1 MKAAIFAGVAALG
14 VGGLVFAAITASRP
28 EPGATPTQSEVYAR
42 TMSPFCPGITLAECT
57 TNQSAD
63 LKQEISTKVD
73 QGWTNR
79 EIDNWLVATYGR
91 EVLGR
96 PGGMAIWLAPLI
108 AGAVAA
114 GGAALFVT
122 KPRAPNSG
130 PDGRASKE
138 ELARVQQE
146 LDQFG
151 MSTE

>member
-1 MKAAIFAGVAALG
+1 
-14 VGGLVFAAITASRP
+14 
-28 EPGATPTQSEVYAR
+28 
-42 TMSPFCPGITLAECT
+42 MSPFCPGITLAECT

-63 LKQEISTKVD
+63 LKQEISAKVD

-96 PGGMAIWLAPLI
+96 PGGMVIWLAPLI

-114 GGAALFVT
+114 GAAATFVT
-122 KPRAPNSG
+122 RARPPSTG
-130 PDGRASKE
+130 PIARDRASNE

-146 LDQFG
+146 LDQFE